1 MNTKKRVMNDL
12 YAFYLNFVVKLF
24 NNEVI
29 PAPHVKK
36 ICVELMK
43 MYLGD
48 YQKLSVSLPPR
59 HKLGDSTPI
68 LTANRGWITHGD
80 LNIGDYVFGP
90 DGKPTKIIGVSEK
103 SPCNKLVSF
112 SNGSKILAHSGH
124 LWSVYKRGSSK
135 LQTLSTSEIEDN
147 YYYIENNGK
156 KRYRYHL
163 PLIEPIQYEEAD
175 LPIDSYWLGYWLGD
189 GSYNKPCITHSKED
203 SNFIDAVP
211 YKVSSQA
218 IHKDTGVY
226 TTYFS
231 NQGLIKKIRTLNLYE
246 NKHIPDIYKNSSFEQ
261 RIQLLAGLIDSDG
274 SVDKNGRVRFIN
286 TNKQLIDDVYE
297 LCVGLG
303 LYPYKMKPIAPEK
316 INKYKENS
324 DSLQITSKKTSY
336 TIGFQPRFTIPTQIP
351 RKNIVKKGLRRKLAI
366 TNIETVSSEMGKCIE
381 IENADGIYLAGKEL
395 IPTHNSKSSLIT
407 LAFPLWLI
415 IRDPTLNIMV
425 VTSTFN
431 LSESFGIRIRELFL
445 QYQDILPV
453 RISNKKHASGWIMFE
468 DKEGN
473 LTGGSI
479 RLVGLGGQITGFDAD
494 WVIVDDI
501 VKGIQDCTPTQLQK
515 TKDFFDG
522 VLLQRL
528 EPHSKLIVLG
538 TLWSSEDILSVIR
551 KERSDEYHILDLPA
565 YNEKDE
571 ILWPEKYNLD
581 YFHEKENEM
590 GNRLFQALYMCR
602 PLDET
607 GAFFK
612 LDNLL
617 FDTFKFH
624 HNSICVR
631 SWDLAYS
638 DESKGD
644 INDYSA
650 SIKMWKSPE
659 GLYWITD
666 LKNGQYGEN
675 IHNELKRTAYLD
687 TANVPILIETGTKGG
702 ASKFYYNDLKN
713 IYLKGYNV
721 KQSEPIGS
729 KVDRA
734 LTFRDAIWDGKVV
747 IDLDENGR
755 EALIKQLNSF
765 PLGKHDDIIDA
776 CSYAYNYLQ
785 DKKPIVKKLQAS
797 KKQRVKL

>member
-1 MNTKKRVMNDL
+1 MNDL

-29 PAPHVKK
+29 LAPHVKK
-36 ICVELMK
+36 ICGELMR

-59 HKLGDSTPI
+59 H
-68 LTANRGWITHGD
+68 A
-80 LNIGDYVFGP
+80 
-90 DGKPTKIIGVSEK
+90 
-103 SPCNKLVSF
+103 
-112 SNGSKILAHSGH
+112 
-124 LWSVYKRGSSK
+124 
-135 LQTLSTSEIEDN
+135 
-147 YYYIENNGK
+147 
-156 KRYRYHL
+156 
-163 PLIEPIQYEEAD
+163 
-175 LPIDSYWLGYWLGD
+175 
-189 GSYNKPCITHSKED
+189 
-203 SNFIDAVP
+203 
-211 YKVSSQA
+211 
-218 IHKDTGVY
+218 
-226 TTYFS
+226 
-231 NQGLIKKIRTLNLYE
+231 
-246 NKHIPDIYKNSSFEQ
+246 
-261 RIQLLAGLIDSDG
+261 
-274 SVDKNGRVRFIN
+274 
-286 TNKQLIDDVYE
+286 
-297 LCVGLG
+297 
-303 LYPYKMKPIAPEK
+303 
-316 INKYKENS
+316 
-324 DSLQITSKKTSY
+324 
-336 TIGFQPRFTIPTQIP
+336 
-351 RKNIVKKGLRRKLAI
+351 
-366 TNIETVSSEMGKCIE
+366 
-381 IENADGIYLAGKEL
+381 
-395 IPTHNSKSSLIT
+395 KSSLIT

-445 QYQDILPV
+445 QYQNILPV

-468 DKEGN
+468 DREGN

-538 TLWSSEDILSVIR
+538 TLWSSEDVLSIIR

-565 YNEKDE
+565 YNDRDE
-571 ILWPEKYNLD
+571 VLWPQKYDLD

-624 HNSICVR
+624 YNSICVR

-650 SIKMWKSPE
+650 SIKMWKSLE

-687 TANVPILIETGTKGG
+687 TANTPILIETGTKGG

-721 KQSEPIGS
+721 NQSEPIGS

-734 LTFRDAIWDGKVV
+734 LAFRDAIWDGKVV
-747 IDLDENGR
+747 IDLDENNR
-755 EALIKQLNSF
+755 EALIQQLNSF

-785 DKKPIVKKLQAS
+785 DKKPIVKKLQAG
-797 KKQRVKL
+797 KKRRVKL